1 MARIGKYE
9 LLEQLGSGSMG
20 TVYRGRDTILDRPVA
35 IKTIRTGDH
44 VTDEARERFYR
55 EARVCARLSHPN
67 IVFVNDLGEQDG
79 TCFIAMELLSGSDFG
94 QIIQNH
100 EDISLAV
107 KLNAMVQICEAL
119 AHAHREGVIH
129 RDIKPSNLF
138 LLEDGR
144 AKVVDFG
151 IARLS
156 ASQLTRTGA
165 VLGTANY
172 MSPEQLENAPC
183 DGRSDLFSAAI
194 VFFEFLTFHH
204 PFQSNLIPRRI
215 KEDRPDS
222 LLAQNPA
229 LPPELEAIL
238 RKAMSKDPADRFATG
253 EDFAAALRDVKI
265 PAPVAPPEPEHDRK
279 RLKMALAGLGL
290 GAVLLIIAPAYF
302 RAQKPE
308 SFVATARVAMPVAHI
323 LDRPSDGAK
332 EIASKSRGAE
342 LNVLAM
348 PKSIAEG
355 WVKVQGRDGEVYT
368 HPGYVKAVDLT
379 EWAPKDPDAA
389 LALARMSG
397 PMEAGTDAEIR
408 TQIDHLNSVAAAYQG
423 KPAGA
428 AASLDCARLEFTLI
442 KRAKDSGQPAAD
454 WQTLLSDLTNQVEDL
469 RKNPALQSGGDTL
482 LRQVHDLISGPSPV
496 VAATNPQATGG
507 APGTGA
513 PPPGTTALG
522 TTPPGTIPVPPTT
535 STTPPA
541 VLSEAEVQGL
551 LQSAD
556 QLRKDHRYNDARRV
570 AMRALRSQPK
580 NSDAQVLLKKID
592 AAIELEHSAQ

>member
-1 MARIGKYE
+1 M
-9 LLEQLGSGSMG
+9 
-20 TVYRGRDTILDRPVA
+20 T
-35 IKTIRTGDH
+35 
-44 VTDEARERFYR
+44 
-55 EARVCARLSHPN
+55 
-67 IVFVNDLGEQDG
+67 
-79 TCFIAMELLSGSDFG
+79 
-94 QIIQNH
+94 
-100 EDISLAV
+100 
-107 KLNAMVQICEAL
+107 
-119 AHAHREGVIH
+119 
-129 RDIKPSNLF
+129 
-138 LLEDGR
+138 DGR

-156 ASQLTRTGA
+156 ASQLTKAGA
-165 VLGTANY
+165 VLGTPNY

-194 VFFEFLTFHH
+194 VFFELLTFHH
-204 PFQSNLIPRRI
+204 PFESNLVPRRI

-222 LLAQNPA
+222 LLSRNPS
-229 LPPELEAIL
+229 LPSELEVIL
-238 RKAMSKDPADRFATG
+238 RKALSKDPADRFATG
-253 EDFAAALRDVKI
+253 DDFAAALRDVKI
-265 PAPVAPPEPEHDRK
+265 PVPAAPPEPEHDRK
-279 RLKMALAGLGL
+279 RLKMALAGLSL

-323 LDRPSDGAK
+323 LDRPADNAK
-332 EIASKSRGAE
+332 EISSKSRGAE
-342 LNVLAM
+342 LNVLTM

-428 AASLDCARLEFTLI
+428 AASLDCARLEFVLI

-454 WQTLLSDLTNQVEDL
+454 WQTLLADLTNQVEDL
-469 RKNPALQSGGDTL
+469 RKNPTLQSGGDTL

-496 VAATNPQATGG
+496 VAVTNPPTGA
-507 APGTGA
+507 APGTGVG
-513 PPPGTTALG
+513 PV
-522 TTPPGTIPVPPTT
+522 PPGTIPVPSTT

-541 VLSEAEVQGL
+541 VLSDAEVQGL

>member
-35 IKTIRTGDH
+35 IKTIQTGDN
-44 VTDEARERFYR
+44 VAEDIRERFYR
-55 EARVCARLSHPN
+55 EARVCARLNHPN
-67 IVFVNDLGEQDG
+67 VVSVYDLGEEDG

-94 QIIQNH
+94 QLIERRENI
-100 EDISLAV
+100 LLPV
-107 KLNAMVQICEAL
+107 KLNAMAQVCEAL

-138 LLEDGR
+138 LLADGR

-156 ASQLTRTGA
+156 ASQLTRAGS
-165 VLGTANY
+165 VLGTPNY

-204 PFQSNLIPRRI
+204 PFESNLIPRRI

-229 LPPELEAIL
+229 LPAELEAIL
-238 RKAMSKDPADRFATG
+238 MKAMAKDPADRFTTG
-253 EDFAAALRDVKI
+253 DELAGALRDVKI
-265 PAPVAPPEPEHDRK
+265 PVPAAPPEPEHDRK

-290 GAVLLIIAPAYF
+290 GAVLLVIAPSYF

-308 SFVATARVAMPVAHI
+308 SFVATARVAMPMAHI
-323 LDRPSDGAK
+323 LDRPEDGAK
-332 EIASKSRGAE
+332 EVASKSRGAE
-342 LNVLAM
+342 LNVLTM
-348 PKSIAEG
+348 PKSTAEG
-355 WVKVQGRDGEVYT
+355 WVRVQARDGDVYS

-379 EWAPKDPDAA
+379 EWSPKDPDAA

-408 TQIDHLNSVAAAYQG
+408 TQIDRLNSVAAAYQG
-423 KPAGA
+423 KPAGT

-442 KRAKDSGQPAAD
+442 KHAKDAGQPAAD
-454 WQTLLSDLTNQVEDL
+454 WQTLLADLTNQVEDL

-482 LRQVHDLISGPSPV
+482 LRQIHDLISGPSPV
-496 VAATNPQATGG
+496 VAGANP
-507 APGTGA
+507 P
-513 PPPGTTALG
+513 ALG
-522 TTPPGTIPVPPTT
+522 LTPGANPGAALPGSSPQTPVPSTT

-541 VLSEAEVQGL
+541 VLTDVEIQGL

-592 AAIELEHSAQ
+592 AAIELERSAQ

>member
-35 IKTIRTGDH
+35 IKTIQTGYD
-44 VTDEARERFYR
+44 VAEDVRERFYR
-55 EARVCARLSHPN
+55 EARVCARLNHPN
-67 IVFVNDLGEQDG
+67 VVSVYDLGEEDG

-94 QIIQNH
+94 QLIERRENIP
-100 EDISLAV
+100 LAL
-107 KLNAMVQICEAL
+107 KLNAMAQVCEAL

-138 LLEDGR
+138 LLADNR

-156 ASQLTRTGA
+156 ASQLTRTGS
-165 VLGTANY
+165 VLGTPNY

-183 DGRSDLFSAAI
+183 DGRSDLFSAGI

-204 PFQSNLIPRRI
+204 PFEGNLIPRRI

-222 LLAQNPA
+222 LLAQNPG
-229 LPPELEAIL
+229 LPAELEAIL
-238 RKAMSKDPADRFATG
+238 MKALAKDPADRFATAD
-253 EDFAAALRDVKI
+253 EFAAALRDVKI
-265 PAPVAPPEPEHDRK
+265 PVPAAPPEPEHDRK
-279 RLKMALAGLGL
+279 RLKMALAGLGM
-290 GAVLLIIAPAYF
+290 GAVLLIIAPSYF
-302 RAQKPE
+302 RAEKPE
-308 SFVATARVAMPVAHI
+308 SFVATARVAMPMAHI
-323 LDRPSDGAK
+323 LDRPRDGAK
-332 EIASKSRGAE
+332 EITSKSRGAE

-348 PKSIAEG
+348 PKSTAEG
-355 WVKVQGRDGEVYT
+355 WVRVQGRDGDVYSR
-368 HPGYVKAVDLT
+368 PGYVKAVDLT
-379 EWAPKDPDAA
+379 DWMPKDPDAA

-408 TQIDHLNSVAAAYQG
+408 SQIDRLNSVAAAYQG
-423 KPAGA
+423 KPAAA

-442 KRAKDSGQPAAD
+442 KHAKDAGQPAGD
-454 WQTLLSDLTNQVEDL
+454 WQTLLGDLTNQVEDL

-482 LRQVHDLISGPSPV
+482 LRQIHDLISGPSPA
-496 VAATNPQATGG
+496 VAGTNPP
-507 APGTGA
+507 APGLTPGA
-513 PPPGTTALG
+513 NAGAAQPGSAPLT
-522 TTPPGTIPVPPTT
+522 PVPPIT
-535 STTPPA
+535 STTQP
-541 VLSEAEVQGL
+541 VTLTDAEIQGL

-580 NSDAQVLLKKID
+580 NNDAQVLLRKID
-592 AAIELEHSAQ
+592 AAIELERSSQ